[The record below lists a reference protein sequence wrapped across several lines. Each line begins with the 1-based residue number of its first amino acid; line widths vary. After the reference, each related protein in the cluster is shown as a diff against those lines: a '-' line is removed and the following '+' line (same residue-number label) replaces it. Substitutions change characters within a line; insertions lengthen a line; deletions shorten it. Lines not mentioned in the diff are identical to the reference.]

1 MRTWHVG
8 MAWYVG
14 MAWEHGMWAWHQ
26 GMAWGAWHV
35 DMAWVGR
42 STRISFFKKGLGRR
56 ERVVEKVHI
65 EPVTT
70 QNKIKLQT
78 RAI

>member
-1 MRTWHVG
+1 

-14 MAWEHGMWAWHQ
+14 MAWEHGMWAWHR

-56 ERVVEKVHI
+56 EKVVEKVHI

-78 RAI
+78 RAIWF